1 MNKNLLQVYDPGANT
16 NILDYQVRIT
26 ELPLRDR
33 STMWRKANYS
43 LTGFEMTLT
52 RNVAK
57 YVIISTKILS

>member
-1 MNKNLLQVYDPGANT
+1 MYDPGANT

-57 YVIISTKILS
+57 YVK